1 MLLIHSKGVSMK
13 PVLLVLALCGVLAC
27 SSVNAPEIRQV
38 TGTVRFS
45 SVAGGLFYIQGDDG
59 VSYSP
64 SSSNQLLAC
73 YKSDGLRIQV
83 TLKILGDAGTYIPGK
98 IVEVESISS
107 PALICSA

>member
-1 MLLIHSKGVSMK
+1 MKSVS
-13 PVLLVLALCGVLAC
+13 LVLALCGVLAC

-73 YKSDGLRIQV
+73 YKSDGLHIQV
-83 TLKILGDAGTYIPGK
+83 TLKILGDAGSSIPGK
-98 IVEVESISS
+98 IAEIESINS
-107 PALICSA
+107 PTLICSA